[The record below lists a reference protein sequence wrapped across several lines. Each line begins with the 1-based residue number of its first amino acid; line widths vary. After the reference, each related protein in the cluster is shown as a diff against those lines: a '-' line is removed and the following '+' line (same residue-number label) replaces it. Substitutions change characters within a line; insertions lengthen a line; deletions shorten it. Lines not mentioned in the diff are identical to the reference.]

1 MEADQLIFKKFID
14 LFKRFKKADP
24 ELVERTAKLDLLMA
38 RLTLIATALCA
49 SMIEVVE
56 AEVEGGRKGNLF
68 YLPNDFSMLPSL
80 EENIKF
86 YIYRIVFL
94 SIQFELKHKLKHD
107 YISLDDSRQ
116 QIKEDATEVLH
127 IMERDYP
134 SVAEYYHSIKD
145 FFGIEQKKSDK
156 IPDYWL
162 YGKYMSESFEDKN
175 HLITNAEEDKLGK
188 HNLNPTT
195 ELKAKAVEE
204 AEVINVDKKTQQ
216 DYVMNH
222 NFEKVDTA
230 EEFKGVWRNFDGD
243 DSLEK
248 DSEALNE
255 LNLRHMVRTDDEV
268 HSVYQAD
275 FRDLQGIAESADK
288 KEDGRHIC
296 YDEWNYQKKQY
307 KPDYCRVYLKSIKGD
322 NHNYAATALSENG
335 STLNGLRRK
344 FAQIHQ
350 NRQMV
355 RKMPDGEEIDM
366 DAVVDMFTNIKSGH
380 TPSENIYISKRKKEP
395 DISILFLVD
404 LSLSTD
410 SYAGGNRILD
420 VEKQAVIL
428 FGQVLEE
435 YGVDFAIGGFYSKTR
450 NNCAYISVK
459 DFDDDWT
466 VAKRNIGAVEPKG
479 YTRIGPALRHS
490 KALISKRQMQ
500 NKWVILLSDGKPNDY
515 DKYEGRYGVADVKQ
529 ALREMSEYHINTYA
543 IAIESSAKYYL
554 PQMFGQNHYNIL
566 SHPDMLLNSLTTL
579 YQRIQNH

>member
-1 MEADQLIFKKFID
+1 MEPDQLLFKKFADI
-14 LFKRFKKADP
+14 FKRFKKDDP
-24 ELVERTAKLDLLMA
+24 ELASRTAKLDLLNG
-38 RLTLIATALCA
+38 RLTLIATAL
-49 SMIEVVE
+49 SGKKIEVIQ
-56 AEVEGGRKGNLF
+56 AEHEGGLKDQLF
-68 YLPNDFSMLPSL
+68 YMPGNFSLLPCL
-80 EENIKF
+80 EDNIRF
-86 YIYRIVFL
+86 YIYRIVYL
-94 SIQFELKHKLKHD
+94 SIQLELKLRLLNENN
-107 YISLDDSRQ
+107 SLIEQRTQAKNDSDKVIQ
-116 QIKEDATEVLH
+116 T
-127 IMERDYP
+127 MEKDYP
-134 SVAEYYHSIKD
+134 SVAEYFHSIKD
-145 FFGIEQKKSDK
+145 LFEKEHKKSKK

-162 YGKYMSESFEDKN
+162 FGKYMNSSRDGKNKVKSNPDEDN
-175 HLITNAEEDKLGK
+175 LSQ
-188 HNLNPTT
+188 HNLSPTT
-195 ELKAKAVEE
+195 ELKAKPVEE
-204 AEVINVDKKTQQ
+204 AEVINVDKKSQQ

-248 DSEALNE
+248 DSEALSE

-275 FRDLQGIAESADK
+275 FRDLQGIAESI
-288 KEDGRHIC
+288 DGKDDGKHIC

-307 KPDYCRVYLKSIKGD
+307 KIDYCRVYLKNIRG
-322 NHNYAATALSENG
+322 NNLNYASTALTENA

-350 NRQMV
+350 KRQMV
-355 RKMPDGEEIDM
+355 RKMADGEEIDM
-366 DAVVDMFTNIKSGH
+366 DAVVDMFTDIKSGH
-380 TPSENIYISKRKKEP
+380 TPSENIYISKRSKEP

-410 SYAGGNRILD
+410 SYASGNRILD

-450 NNCAYISVK
+450 NNCVFISIK
-459 DFDDDWT
+459 DFDDDWNS
-466 VAKRNIGAVEPKG
+466 AKRNIGVVEPKG

-490 KALISKRQMQ
+490 KALISKRKMQ

-529 ALREMSEYHINTYA
+529 ALREMHEYHINTYA
-543 IAIESSAKYYL
+543 VAIESSAKYYL

>member
-1 MEADQLIFKKFID
+1 MEADQFIFKKVID
-14 LFKRFKKADP
+14 LFKSLKKADP
-24 ELVERTAKLDLLMA
+24 GVLGKTADLEVLNG
-38 RLTLIATALCA
+38 RLTLIATALCGKK
-49 SMIEVVE
+49 IEVFP
-56 AEVEGGRKGNLF
+56 AEQEGGHKDIFF
-68 YLPNDFSMLPSL
+68 YLPVSFSKLPSL
-80 EENIKF
+80 EGNIRF
-86 YIYRIVFL
+86 YIFRIVFL
-94 SIQFELKHKLKHD
+94 SIQFEKEPNQVSSD
-107 YISLDDSRQ
+107 ISLKESRLL
-116 QIKEDATEVLH
+116 IKADAGKIIE
-127 IMERDYP
+127 IMEKDFP
-134 SVAEYYHSIKD
+134 SVAGFYHSIKD
-145 FFGIEQKKSDK
+145 LFGTESKKSAK

-162 YGKYMSESFEDKN
+162 YGKYMNSSGEDGN
-175 HLITNAEEDKLGK
+175 RPSRGGDSDSSGQQ
-188 HNLNPTT
+188 NLNPTT
-195 ELKAKAVEE
+195 EIKSKPVEE

-255 LNLRHMVRTDDEV
+255 LNLKHMVRTDDEV

-275 FRDLQGIAESADK
+275 FRDLQGIAESAN
-288 KEDGRHIC
+288 KEDDGRHIC
-296 YDEWNYQKKQY
+296 YDEWSYQKKQY
-307 KPDYCRVYLKSIKGD
+307 KPDYCKVYLKTINGGNLD
-322 NHNYAATALSENG
+322 YAASALKENAA
-335 STLNGLRRK
+335 TLNGLRRK

-350 NRQMV
+350 KRQIV
-355 RKMPDGEEIDM
+355 RRMPDGEAIDM
-366 DAVVDMFTNIKSGH
+366 DAVVDMFTDIKSGH

-410 SYAGGNRILD
+410 SYAAGNRILD

-428 FGQVLEE
+428 FGQVLHE

-459 DFDDDWT
+459 DFDDDWNK
-466 VAKRNIGAVEPKG
+466 AKRNIGAVEPKG

-490 KALISKRQMQ
+490 KSLISNRQMQ

-515 DKYEGRYGVADVKQ
+515 DKYEGRYGIADVKQ
-529 ALREMSEYHINTYA
+529 ALREMHEYHINSYA
-543 IAIESSAKYYL
+543 IAIESTAKYYL

-566 SHPDMLLNSLTTL
+566 SHPEMLLNSLATL

>member
-1 MEADQLIFKKFID
+1 MEADQLIFKKVID
-14 LFKRFKKADP
+14 LFKRLKKTDP
-24 ELVERTAKLDLLMA
+24 GVLGRTANLDVMNG
-38 RLTLIATALCA
+38 RLTIIATALCGKK
-49 SMIEVVE
+49 IEVFP
-56 AEVEGGRKGNLF
+56 AELEGGFKDSFF
-68 YLPNDFSMLPSL
+68 YLPVSFSKLPTL
-80 EENIKF
+80 EENVKF
-86 YIYRIVFL
+86 FIYRVVFL
-94 SIQFELKHKLKHD
+94 SVQFEKQFNKVSND
-107 YISLDDSRQ
+107 ISLIEARQ
-116 QIKEDATEVLH
+116 LSKSDENKIIDILEKDF
-127 IMERDYP
+127 P
-134 SVAEYYHSIKD
+134 SVADYYHSIKNL
-145 FFGIEQKKSDK
+145 FGTENRKSEK

-162 YGKYMSESFEDKN
+162 YGKYMNATSEANNRLTKGGD
-175 HLITNAEEDKLGK
+175 TD
-188 HNLNPTT
+188 NLSQQNVNPTT
-195 ELKAKAVEE
+195 EIKSKPVEE

-255 LNLRHMVRTDDEV
+255 LNLKHMVRTDDEV

-288 KEDGRHIC
+288 EDDGRHIC
-296 YDEWNYQKKQY
+296 YDEWSYQKKHY
-307 KPDYCRVYLKSIKGD
+307 KKDYCRVYLKTINGG
-322 NHNYAATALSENG
+322 NLNYAAKALTENAA
-335 STLNGLRRK
+335 TLNGLRRK

-350 NRQMV
+350 KRQIV
-355 RKMPDGEEIDM
+355 RRMADGEEIDM
-366 DAVVDMFTNIKSGH
+366 DAVVDMFTDIKSGH

-410 SYAGGNRILD
+410 SYAAGNRILD

-428 FGQVLEE
+428 FGQVLHE

-459 DFDDDWT
+459 DFDDDWNK
-466 VAKRNIGAVEPKG
+466 AKRNIGAVEPKG

-490 KALISKRQMQ
+490 KSLISNRQMQ

-515 DKYEGRYGVADVKQ
+515 DKYEGRYGIADVKQ
-529 ALREMSEYHINTYA
+529 ALREMHEYHINSYA
-543 IAIESSAKYYL
+543 IAIESTAKYYL

-566 SHPDMLLNSLTTL
+566 SHPEMLLNSLTTL